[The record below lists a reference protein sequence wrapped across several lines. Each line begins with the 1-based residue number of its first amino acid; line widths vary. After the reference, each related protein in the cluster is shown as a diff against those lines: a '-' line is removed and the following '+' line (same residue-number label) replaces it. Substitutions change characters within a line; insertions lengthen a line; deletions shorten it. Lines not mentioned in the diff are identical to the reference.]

1 MAAYPT
7 LNAQRSSSTV
17 RNGGQDAQRATNGTL
32 KMRRLYSTEKMDF
45 TVDHWLTDAQKSTLE
60 SFYQTNRDLDVSLTW
75 AEDAVTY
82 TVRFAAPP
90 QYLRMPGWWQAR
102 VRLQEV

>member
-7 LNAQRSSSTV
+7 LNAQRSSATV
-17 RNGGQDAQRATNGTL
+17 RNGGQEAARATNGTL
-32 KMRRLYSTEKMDF
+32 KMRRLYTAEKMNF

-60 SFYQTNRDLDVSLTW
+60 SFYQTNRDLDVSFTW
-75 AEDAVTY
+75 AEDAATY
-82 TVRFAAPP
+82 TVRFSEPP

-102 VRLQEV
+102 VSLLEV